1 MKKAILF
8 CIILI
13 VLSNEGWTQQQPH
26 FSQYMFSGLVINP
39 AYAGADEALSA
50 TFIDRRQWRG
60 LEGAPTTQTLAL
72 HALTKRKKVG
82 LGILVSHDKIG
93 IHNNTSAH
101 LNYAYHIKVS
111 KTGVLSLGLQGGI
124 IHLKA
129 DYASLV
135 NSGSPDPKMANYF
148 LNEVYA
154 SFGTGI
160 YYRSK
165 KWQVGF
171 SLPELLPKAN
181 AINDTSSVSFKTINT
196 FALIRYRADL
206 NPDWTLEPALLV
218 KRYGSLPV
226 SFESTLATT
235 YKQVLTLGG
244 TYRWRESLG
253 LILRTKFTPQLNAG
267 YAYDYPLSANARSN
281 TVSHEI
287 MLQYKFSFDKSGIKS
302 PRL

>member
-1 MKKAILF
+1 MKKATFLLLT
-8 CIILI
+8 LI
-13 VLSNEGWTQQQPH
+13 VLSEVGWTQQHPH
-26 FSQYMFSGLVINP
+26 FTQYMFSGLVINP
-39 AYAGADEALSA
+39 AYAGVDDALSA

-82 LGILVSHDKIG
+82 LGFLVSYDRIG
-93 IHNNTSAH
+93 VHNNLSAQ
-101 LNYAYHIKVS
+101 LNYAYHLKVS
-111 KTGVLSLGLQGGI
+111 PNGILSFGLQGGI
-124 IHLKA
+124 MHLKA

-135 NSGSPDPKMANYF
+135 NTGSPDPKMTTYF

-160 YYRSK
+160 YYRNK

-171 SLPELLPKAN
+171 SLPELLPRAN
-181 AINDTSSVSFKTINT
+181 YINDTTSLSFKTINA
-196 FALIRYRADL
+196 FALIRYRAEL
-206 NPDWTLEPALLV
+206 NNDWTLEPALLL

-235 YKQVLTLGG
+235 YKHVLTLGA
-244 TYRWRESLG
+244 TYRLRESIG
-253 LILRTKFTPQLNAG
+253 MMLRTKFTPQLNAG
-267 YAYDYPLSANARSN
+267 YAYDYPLQLNPRLGA
-281 TVSHEI
+281 VSHEV